1 MTTVFLAFIKMND
14 PPEEMHLLT
23 YSSFHALI
31 VNSQLP
37 VSPAVFLAAES
48 ISIKKLVSGFTA
60 SNIFAEAYCQSFG
73 CRSVLSLL
81 SVSHS
86 LS

>member
-1 MTTVFLAFIKMND
+1 MRIKNDHRFLGFIKIND

-37 VSPAVFLAAES
+37 VSRAAFLAAES
-48 ISIKKLVSGFTA
+48 VSIKKLVSGFTA
-60 SNIFAEAYCQSFG
+60 SNIFAEAYCQSF
-73 CRSVLSLL
+73 SVVPCLNHLMP
-81 SVSHS
+81 
-86 LS
+86 